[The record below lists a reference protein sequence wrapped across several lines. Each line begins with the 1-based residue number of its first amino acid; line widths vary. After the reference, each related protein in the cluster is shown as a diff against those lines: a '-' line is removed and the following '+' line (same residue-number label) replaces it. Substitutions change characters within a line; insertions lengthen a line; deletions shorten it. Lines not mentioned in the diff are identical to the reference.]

1 MHTKPGSAR
10 DTPDG
15 DPLQERDLKAPV
27 RPRPPAGFAS
37 GKPAT
42 SSAMSTVSHVLQA
55 LAALSSRET
64 LKFMHQRGRLLSAV
78 VRPSLWLLIFAAG
91 FRDVFGVSVI
101 PPYATYIEYPV
112 YVVPGLVGMVL
123 LFNGMQSSLA
133 MVYDREMGL
142 MRLLLTAPLP
152 RSVLL
157 TCKMLAGTFLSI
169 LQAYAFFAVCAMFQL
184 DLPWWPGLLLALP
197 AMFLTGL
204 MVGAMGLLVSVYIK
218 QIENFAGA
226 MNFVIFPMFFLSPAL
241 YPLWKLQESGAEIV
255 YQLARINPFTYG
267 IDLIR
272 YAMYGQMNWLACG
285 VVVAAIIVFLGLAI
299 WGYDPQRGVVRHKR
313 QGS

>member
-1 MHTKPGSAR
+1 
-10 DTPDG
+10 
-15 DPLQERDLKAPV
+15 
-27 RPRPPAGFAS
+27 
-37 GKPAT
+37 
-42 SSAMSTVSHVLQA
+42 MSTVSHVLQA
-55 LAALSSRET
+55 LVALSSRET
-64 LKFMHQRGRLLSAV
+64 VKFMHQPGRLLSAV

-101 PPYATYIEYPV
+101 PPYSTYIEYPV

-157 TCKMLAGTFLSI
+157 TCKLLAGTFLSI
-169 LQAYAFFAVCAMFQL
+169 LQAYAFFAICALFQL

-204 MVGAMGLLVSVYIK
+204 MLGAMGLLVSVYIK

-241 YPLWKLQESGAEIV
+241 YPLWKLQESGAEVV
-255 YQLARINPFTYG
+255 YQVARINPFTYG

-285 VVVAAIIVFLGLAI
+285 VVVAALIVFLGLAV

-313 QGS
+313 QGSGAPPEAMS